1 MAASLWVILTIEK
14 LAFVCINCNK
24 SWCLNHT
31 NFSRQINKIN
41 FQMMTDKDTKCLI
54 TKAKQDMMPQTP
66 DHVLPYQNHPWDFV
80 VRFLFGLSLIFTK
93 SYQYKKC
100 YTVNHSKTVIS
111 IIFNIITI
119 KVNKPIKMMVCN

>member
-66 DHVLPYQNHPWDFV
+66 DHGGTLLFPSRSSYPSGILSSYLSWPAWEV
-80 VRFLFGLSLIFTK
+80 VYVSPTPCFGCLHGF
-93 SYQYKKC
+93 
-100 YTVNHSKTVIS
+100 
-111 IIFNIITI
+111 
-119 KVNKPIKMMVCN
+119 